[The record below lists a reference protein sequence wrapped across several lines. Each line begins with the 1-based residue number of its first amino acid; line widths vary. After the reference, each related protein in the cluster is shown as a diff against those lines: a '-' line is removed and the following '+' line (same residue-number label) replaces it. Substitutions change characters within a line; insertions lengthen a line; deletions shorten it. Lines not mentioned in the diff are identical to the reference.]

1 MNTSVWALGC
11 DKAKFMHL
19 LSKHTMIRDSVPC
32 VHIVNLCSVPTGK
45 RICLGEGIAH
55 TELFLFFTTIL
66 QTFSVTTPM
75 APENID
81 LTPRE
86 SGVDK
91 VPPNYQIQFLPHQR
105 G

>member
-11 DKAKFMHL
+11 DEAKCVHL
-19 LSKHTMIRDSVPC
+19 LSMHTVIQDSVPC

-45 RICLGEGIAH
+45 RICLGEGIAR

-66 QTFSVTTPM
+66 QNFSVATPV
-75 APENID
+75 APEDID

-86 SGVDK
+86 SGVGK
-91 VPPNYQIQFLPHQR
+91 VPPNYQIQFLPRQR